1 MVGFSG
7 PPNNSKMQHSDC
19 VDLSEWKKEISPKAP
34 FPHTRDRHVCI
45 PSWVPNTVR
54 LNQPGNDS

>member
-45 PSWVPNTVR
+45 PFVSAEHC
-54 LNQPGNDS
+54 